1 MNNSNWNENKIKF
14 LTRNKKR
21 ASLVPAAAV
30 IPAPRVYIHV
40 AAVKMFVVEY
50 KCRLIMLNNRRMI

>member
-21 ASLVPAAAV
+21 ASLVPAAG
-30 IPAPRVYIHV
+30 
-40 AAVKMFVVEY
+40 KMNLEKWE
-50 KCRLIMLNNRRMI
+50 KCN